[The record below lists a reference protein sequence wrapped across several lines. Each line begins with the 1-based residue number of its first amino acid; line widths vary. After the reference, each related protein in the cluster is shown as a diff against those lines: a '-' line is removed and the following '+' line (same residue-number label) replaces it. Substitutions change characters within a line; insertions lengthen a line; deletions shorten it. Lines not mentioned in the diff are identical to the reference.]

1 MKTGS
6 KVLVPCNPGES
17 PLALVSK
24 MPELTGEDLIDDWK
38 EVEIIRENCSNPE
51 KFLYCYVMPLSEIW
65 QAFLWTEQHRL
76 PYLQAIENRATGSH
90 WGQILPWRE
99 IANLPWQKLGK
110 DEYIEGIHL
119 SSCQYYFLEE
129 LDTHRCLPSAK
140 QNFRL
145 LSSFSE
151 NELSSIK
158 VREGVHGVELA
169 STLVEEQTPNTAWLI
184 LGQARYEDK
193 TKADA
198 IMAWSAFPGELTASI
213 KHVQGF
219 DGTLNSL
226 LNSNLSIAVKGD

>member
-1 MKTGS
+1 MKVED

-17 PLALVSK
+17 PLAVVSK
-24 MPELTGEDLIDDWK
+24 MPVLTGKDLADDWE
-38 EVEIIRENCSNPE
+38 EVEVIREGCSNSE

-65 QAFLWTEQHRL
+65 QAFFWTEQHRL
-76 PYLQAIENRATGSH
+76 PYLQAIENRTTGSH
-90 WGQILPWRE
+90 WGRVLPWRE

-119 SSCQYYFLEE
+119 NSCQYYSLEE
-129 LDTHRCLPSAK
+129 LDTQRCLPSAR

-151 NELSSIK
+151 NELSSIE
-158 VREGVHGVELA
+158 VREGAHGVELV
-169 STLVEEQTPNTAWLI
+169 SSLVKEQKPSTAWLI

-193 TKADA
+193 TKADSL
-198 IMAWSAFPGELTASI
+198 MVWSAFPGELTASI
-213 KHVQGF
+213 KHINMF

-226 LNSNLSIAVKGD
+226 LNSNLPIAVKGA